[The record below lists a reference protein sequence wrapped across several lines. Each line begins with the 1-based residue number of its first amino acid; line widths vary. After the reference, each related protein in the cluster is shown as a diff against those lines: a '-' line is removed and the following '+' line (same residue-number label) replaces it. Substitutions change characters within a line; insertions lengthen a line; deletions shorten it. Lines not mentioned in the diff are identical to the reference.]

1 LHDWRVLDAWAHHW
15 RVVRSLSQSSGARSR
30 VALVELDGR
39 PAVAR
44 LGPHAGRAL
53 EWEVGLLEWLARC
66 GVGAPRV
73 LPARDG
79 QGHVGGCL
87 VTEHVEGAPVSGDRD
102 WALVRATLR
111 RLHHCCGGWPQRPD
125 HLSSRELLTYEQGGD
140 VDLGAMPPDAR
151 RRCREAWQPV
161 GRVATTVVHGD
172 PRPANV
178 RIVGGRAVLVGW
190 GRARVDAPLFDLVA
204 LPRNGTAG
212 LDGLDIGARSGRDH
226 LHGERWVTARRAWQ
240 AWEAARAWVT
250 EPTYARR
257 QLDQL
262 R

>member
-1 LHDWRVLDAWAHHW
+1 LHGWRVLDTWARHW
-15 RVVRSLSQSSGARSR
+15 RVVRSLSNGARSR

-39 PAVAR
+39 LAVAR

-53 EWEVGLLEWLARC
+53 EWEVGLLDWLARC

-79 QGHVGGCL
+79 RGHVGGCL
-87 VTEHVEGAPVSGDRD
+87 VTEHVEGAPASSEHD
-102 WALVRATLR
+102 WALVRATLE

-151 RRCREAWQPV
+151 RRCRQAWQPI
-161 GRVATTVVHGD
+161 GHLATTVVHGD

-190 GRARVDAPLFDLVA
+190 GRARVDAALFDLVA
-204 LPRNGTAG
+204 LPA
-212 LDGLDIGARSGRDH
+212 LDGE
-226 LHGERWVTARRAWQ
+226 HGEAARRAWQ
-240 AWEAARAWVT
+240 AWEAARGWLT

-257 QLDQL
+257 QLDEL